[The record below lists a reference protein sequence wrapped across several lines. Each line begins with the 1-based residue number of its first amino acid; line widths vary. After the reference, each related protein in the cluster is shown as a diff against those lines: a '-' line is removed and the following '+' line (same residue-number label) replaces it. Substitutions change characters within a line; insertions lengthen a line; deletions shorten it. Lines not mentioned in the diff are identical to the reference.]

1 MAGLFLEIITPS
13 KKVFGEKIKS
23 VTIPGTK
30 GSFQVLINHAPL
42 MSTFEIGHLKIDTG
56 EKLLIFATGGGTVEV
71 LSNHV
76 LVLADSIEAP
86 EKIDVD
92 RALQAKER
100 AEKRLALKEKDLDL
114 PRAQA
119 ALARALNRLK
129 AAKEFAQTSK

>member
-1 MAGLFLEIITPS
+1 MAELFLEIITPS
-13 KKVFGEKIKS
+13 KKIFGEKIKS
-23 VTIPGTK
+23 VTIPGTN

-71 LSNHV
+71 LNNHV

-92 RALQAKER
+92 RAKEAKER
-100 AEKRLALKEKDLDL
+100 AEKRLTDKEKSLDVL
-114 PRAQA
+114 RAQA

-129 AAKEFAQTSK
+129 IAEKYS

>member
-1 MAGLFLEIITPS
+1 MAELFLEIITPS
-13 KKVFGEKIKS
+13 KKIFGEKIKS
-23 VTIPGTK
+23 VTIPGTN

-42 MSTFEIGHLKIDTG
+42 MSTFEIGLIKIEPFDKT
-56 EKLLIFATGGGTVEV
+56 IYFATGGGTVEV
-71 LSNHV
+71 LDNKV

-92 RALQAKER
+92 RALAAKER
-100 AEKRLALKEKDLDL
+100 AEQRLASKEKDLDV

-129 AAKEFAQTSK
+129 IADKFAETSG